1 MPGLDTAL
9 AEAPHSAPLDVTVRS
24 DTERCL
30 ERSCMTQ
37 ITFTI
42 LVHNGVHDL
51 EQFPTRF
58 PDLSEDDVREY
69 LTSWFLG
76 CNDGASF
83 IIFA

>member
-1 MPGLDTAL
+1 
-9 AEAPHSAPLDVTVRS
+9 
-24 DTERCL
+24 
-30 ERSCMTQ
+30 MTK
-37 ITFTI
+37 ITYTI

-83 IIFA
+83 TIFAYEDVVDMETGEQIHEETGEVRE